1 VKSCWCQDSI
11 GNIMTSPIRQ
21 IWESRP
27 RWWESGCCM
36 GRRMSD
42 AEKAFVGLTTAADR
56 AGDPSEAAA
65 VGRMNR

>member
-1 VKSCWCQDSI
+1 
-11 GNIMTSPIRQ
+11 
-21 IWESRP
+21 
-27 RWWESGCCM
+27 M